1 MPRGRPRKHGF
12 NSSPMPGSSQP
23 QTTPSTTT
31 RKASTQMP
39 ISRRQSSRTMREVK
53 NSSDVD
59 IDMDEEDPLNL
70 VKHEPDD
77 EVSASEK
84 LPGAEAAHKVLKAV
98 SIPANSFKVPPPRE
112 RPVPSRSPSSMG
124 SALSSVRGYSSEYE
138 TPGTSAVVT
147 PAESLGKGPRSFG
160 RPSTSTRPS
169 LLGVEEDEI
178 KAKGKRKRDFPGAN
192 HALEADAVLAQAL
205 QEEEYFEDLAE
216 PSKARR
222 APKTLILDS
231 DDDMDPLSD
240 LSDAASDEVSIKDES
255 SRRKRPKLNQRSSL
269 PSRYARDNAKRSIR
283 QKAWQLPD
291 SDGEPLASDLS
302 EFGSEVDPDD
312 LDDESEAI
320 EDGIVDSNAT
330 SRAVSV
336 QPAATPAI
344 TPATSSR
351 AAARAAARARRRG
364 GASSGRPRVRGWR
377 TRMAERIGDRAAKE
391 RHKLERAH
399 PEIKTMWDEL
409 KKVPTITPV
418 MAEQPSTITRK
429 LKSFQLEG
437 LDWMMKQ
444 EKSQWRGGL
453 LGDEMGMGKTIQA
466 VSLIMSDY
474 PAQNPTLVVVPPV
487 ALMQWQNEIKEY
499 TDGKLKVLVYHNT
512 NPQVKKMKLKEL
524 KGYDVIM
531 ISYSGLES
539 IYRKESKGWK
549 RDDGIIKENS
559 KIHAIHYHRLIL
571 DEAHN
576 IKSRTTGVARA
587 CFALKADH
595 KWCLSGTP
603 VQNRIG
609 EFFSLLRF
617 LEIKPF
623 ACYFCKACSCAEL
636 HWSQSENK
644 KCTHCDHSGFNH
656 VSIFNQELLNPI
668 TQGSDDELRREG
680 LAKLRLVT
688 DRIMLRRV
696 KRDHTASMELPPK
709 EVVIHNEFF
718 GDIER
723 DFSTSI
729 MSNTT
734 RQFDTYVSRGVM
746 LNNYANIF
754 GLIMQMRQ
762 VANHPDLIL
771 KKHAQGGQNVLVCCI
786 CDETAEEPIRSRC
799 HHEFCRECAKN
810 YVKSFEQDASPDC
823 PRCHIPLAIDF
834 DQPDIEQ
841 DEDHVKKN
849 SIINRIRMED
859 WTSSTKIEMLVY
871 DLYKLRSRKQ
881 THKSIV
887 FSQFTSMLQLVEWR
901 LRRAGF
907 NTVMLDGSMSPAQ
920 RQRSIEYFMNN
931 THVEVFLVSLKAG
944 GVALNLTEASRVFI
958 VDPWW
963 NPAAEW
969 QSADRCHRIGQRRPC
984 VITRLCIEDSVE
996 SRMVLLQEKKANMIN
1011 GTINNDQVA
1020 MEKLTP
1026 EDMQF
1031 LFRGS

>member
-1 MPRGRPRKHGF
+1 MKE
-12 NSSPMPGSSQP
+12 
-23 QTTPSTTT
+23 
-31 RKASTQMP
+31 
-39 ISRRQSSRTMREVK
+39 IK

-59 IDMDEEDPLNL
+59 TDLTMEDPLN
-70 VKHEPDD
+70 PADD
-77 EVSASEK
+77 VDSDTV
-84 LPGAEAAHKVLKAV
+84 PV
-98 SIPANSFKVPPPRE
+98 SIKKSTNAEIEKKILKEVAIPPSTFKVPT
-112 RPVPSRSPSSMG
+112 RPSQRVSSPSPSSSV
-124 SALSSVRGYSSEYE
+124 SALSSIRDQSIDYD
-138 TPGTSAVVT
+138 TPGTSAAVT
-147 PAESLGKGPRSFG
+147 PAESLGKGHRPFRSKSN
-160 RPSTSTRPS
+160 RAS
-169 LLGVEEDEI
+169 LLGMESGSTS
-178 KAKGKRKRDFPGAN
+178 KGKRKRDLSGTDDIVD
-192 HALEADAVLAQAL
+192 ADALLARAL
-205 QEEEYFEDLAE
+205 QEEEYAEDDVK
-216 PSKARR
+216 PSLVRRR
-222 APKTLILDS
+222 APKTPIHDTHDEMDS
-231 DDDMDPLSD
+231 LSEPSGDDPVVLG
-240 LSDAASDEVSIKDES
+240 S
-255 SRRKRPKLNQRSSL
+255 SSRKRPKFSGRSSL
-269 PSRYARDNAKRSIR
+269 PSRSARDEAKRSIKR
-283 QKAWQLPD
+283 KFSQQIQD
-291 SDGEPLASDLS
+291 SDESAMSDLS
-302 EFGSEVDPDD
+302 EFISEADSDD
-312 LDDESEAI
+312 FEESEAI
-320 EDGIVDSNAT
+320 EDDASDSDDVGQASSVLPSAVSAT
-330 SRAVSV
+330 SAGAAGRTAQRANRVPTN
-336 QPAATPAI
+336 QAGP
-344 TPATSSR
+344 R
-351 AAARAAARARRRG
+351 GWRARR
-364 GASSGRPRVRGWR
+364 
-377 TRMAERIGDRAAKE
+377 AEQFENRAALE
-391 RHKLERAH
+391 RSKLEKAH
-399 PEIKTMWDEL
+399 PEIKTMWTTL
-409 KKVPTITPV
+409 KNVPTITPNE
-418 MAEQPSTITRK
+418 AEQPKTITRK
-429 LKSFQLEG
+429 LKSFQLQG

-444 EKSQWRGGL
+444 EQSQWKGGL

-474 PAQNPTLVVVPPV
+474 PAKDPTLVVVPPV

-512 NPQVKKMKLKEL
+512 NPKVKNMKLKEL
-524 KGYDVIM
+524 KEFDVIM

-549 RDDGIIKENS
+549 RDDGLIKENS

-576 IKSRTTGVARA
+576 IKTRTTGVARA
-587 CFALKADH
+587 CFALKADY

-617 LEIKPF
+617 LEVRPF
-623 ACYFCKACSCAEL
+623 ACYFCKACPCAEL
-636 HWSQSENK
+636 HWSQNADNK
-644 KCTHCDHSGFNH
+644 KCTVCNHSGFNH

-668 TQGSDDELRREG
+668 TQGTDDELRREALG
-680 LAKLRLVT
+680 KLRLVT
-688 DRIMLRRV
+688 DRIMLRRM

-718 GDIER
+718 GDVER

-771 KKHAQGGQNVLVCCI
+771 KKHAEGGQNVLVCCI

-799 HHEFCRECAKN
+799 HHEFCRKCAKD
-810 YVKSFEQDASPDC
+810 YVRSFEQDASPDC

-841 DEDHVKKN
+841 DEDHVKKS
-849 SIINRIRMED
+849 SIINRIKMED

-871 DLYKLRSRKQ
+871 DLYKLRSQKQ

-920 RQRSIEYFMNN
+920 RQKSIEYFMNN

-958 VDPWW
+958 IDPWW

-969 QSADRCHRIGQRRPC
+969 QSADRCHRIGQKRPC

-996 SRMVLLQEKKANMIN
+996 SRMVMLQEKKANMIN